1 MECGIVWEKFGDKVH
16 KTQSSM
22 AQGEGVSVLLRAYKH
37 TSDIKYY
44 ETAKKAID
52 FMLIDIEKGGTTKY
66 LDNKE
71 EIIFQEYVC
80 SNYLG
85 VLNGWIFSIFGL
97 YDFVIIEK
105 NMKKE
110 SYEYYKNILD
120 KSIKTMEK
128 YLRKYDRKF
137 WSNYDLV
144 GTITSPAYH
153 DLHIMQLNVM
163 YNLFKNEE
171 FKKYSDKWD
180 KNKKSFIC
188 KGLAVLIKI
197 KQKIIRK
204 SYYDINTSLVE

>member
-1 MECGIVWEKFGDKVH
+1 MD
-16 KTQSSM
+16 
-22 AQGEGVSVLLRAYKH
+22 
-37 TSDIKYY
+37 
-44 ETAKKAID
+44 
-52 FMLIDIEKGGTTKY
+52 
-66 LDNKE
+66 
-71 EIIFQEYVC
+71 
-80 SNYLG
+80 
-85 VLNGWIFSIFGL
+85 GL